1 MDSNR
6 LGTMPSFPNEARV
19 ASSSCCWRQPR
30 RWRGSHDQQRICL
43 AFTNT
48 HTHTLT
54 HTHKDLA
61 WILCVN
67 VLDENR
73 CWTSSIRICD
83 APSCGVA
90 DALRGVLFGSSGKMQ
105 GHPIPP
111 VYLHHSLVSV
121 FFVCEPILYLKGRY
135 RSFLT

>member
-1 MDSNR
+1 MIN
-6 LGTMPSFPNEARV
+6 NEFV
-19 ASSSCCWRQPR
+19 WLSP
-30 RWRGSHDQQRICL
+30 
-43 AFTNT
+43 T

-121 FFVCEPILYLKGRY
+121 FLFASLYYTLKVVIGRFSPEPPGICLQYLASKCALARH
-135 RSFLT
+135 SDHPKAEPHFQ